1 MGINPAV
8 YYANFYLLSFELGF
22 LQQFLLLLRVGRNM
36 PAVPMYP
43 GPMTEIV
50 DRMVACTTAAAL
62 QAADLP
68 GSPYLR
74 YAASELLDAFRWL
87 KRDADDI
94 TVGPNP
100 YVEQLLYTDQLVLGG
115 KIHGLYPTILT
126 LEKQDSS
133 IDKCVAL
140 DMRVLT
146 GETPL
151 FSDDHEHTTGCAYSY
166 AVLYD
171 RRRLPGF
178 ASFAT
183 MRFQHVTSCSTQAQ
197 AYNMLHGRLCHLLR
211 IVMHKQCFVLEAARC
226 IHHIRRSG
234 YDSGR
239 CFTLAKRF
247 LAQHPEDTY
256 KTPPLQLLDEIRS
269 CFDWIAPDVGRILGC
284 VDE

>member
-1 MGINPAV
+1 
-8 YYANFYLLSFELGF
+8 
-22 LQQFLLLLRVGRNM
+22 
-36 PAVPMYP
+36 
-43 GPMTEIV
+43 MTEIV

-87 KRDADDI
+87 ERYADDI

-100 YVEQLLYTDQLVLGG
+100 YVEQFLYTDQLVLGG

-171 RRRLPGF
+171 RRRLPGCIF
-178 ASFAT
+178 CHNAFSTCHILLDAGT
-183 MRFQHVTSCSTQAQ
+183 GIQHVARQVMPLIAYCNAQ
-197 AYNMLHGRLCHLLR
+197 AVFCVGSSQ
-211 IVMHKQCFVLEAARC
+211 MH
-226 IHHIRRSG
+226 
-234 YDSGR
+234 
-239 CFTLAKRF
+239 
-247 LAQHPEDTY
+247 
-256 KTPPLQLLDEIRS
+256 PPH
-269 CFDWIAPDVGRILGC
+269 APQWL
-284 VDE
+284 